1 MALKNFKALK
11 DFERDG
17 VSVKSGEE
25 LVLTER
31 EGEKRVKAGEVMDGR
46 FLDPAD
52 PKDAEKIEAAE
63 AEYDE
68 KYEANMAKEAARD
81 EAKQE
86 ELAEDDEK
94 REALVEEGKQLLT
107 EIANAD
113 GEEPNREELEGLSRL
128 ETPVLEKRIAEL
140 REKKPAEEVDDSMK
154 RDELEA
160 VALKEGMTQE
170 EIDGAE
176 TKADLVQKIQEKRK
190 SK

>member
-31 EGEKRVKAGEVMDGR
+31 EGEKRMAAGEVMDGR

-52 PKDAEKIEAAE
+52 PKDAKAIEKAE

-86 ELAEDDEK
+86 ELAQDDEK
-94 REALVEEGKQLLT
+94 REELVEEGEQLIRDLA
-107 EIANAD
+107 EAD
-113 GEEPNREELEGLSRL
+113 GRDPKQEEIEQLQRL
-128 ETPVLEKRIAEL
+128 ETDVLEKRVVKLRAEKKAI
-140 REKKPAEEVDDSMK
+140 EDGDKPAEGSEDSEEGSEESA
-154 RDELEA
+154 DGPSEEA
-160 VALKEGMTQE
+160 PATPVKG
-170 EIDGAE
+170 G
-176 TKADLVQKIQEKRK
+176 KKK
-190 SK
+190 